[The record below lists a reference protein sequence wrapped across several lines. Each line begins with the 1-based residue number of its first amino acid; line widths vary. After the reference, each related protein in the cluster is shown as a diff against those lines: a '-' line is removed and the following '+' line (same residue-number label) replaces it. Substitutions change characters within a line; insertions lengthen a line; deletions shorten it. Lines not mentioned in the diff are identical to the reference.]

1 MILWTQ
7 GTREKEIP
15 GSQSGR
21 SSEQGPTYQLV
32 KAKRLNRDPKS
43 LSPGCLLAYGS
54 DEEKTGGLRRQYNY
68 EDAGRFEVVM
78 QVAEMVH
85 ALLVHFSPDLVSW
98 GWGHIGEVRALF
110 TVKWLKPT
118 CSNLLSLWVNIYG
131 PPTKHTVSSLI
142 LKLITLILCQMWK
155 LSPQCLP

>member
-7 GTREKEIP
+7 ETREKEIP

-21 SSEQGPTYQLV
+21 SSEQGPTYQVV
-32 KAKRLNRDPKS
+32 KAKRLNRDLKS

-54 DEEKTGGLRRQYNY
+54 DEKKTGASEGIQLWRCRKVWNGNAGCWDGLCFV
-68 EDAGRFEVVM
+68 GP
-78 QVAEMVH
+78 
-85 ALLVHFSPDLVSW
+85 FSPYLVGW
-98 GWGHIGEVRALF
+98 GWGHIGEVWALF

-118 CSNLLSLWVNIYG
+118 CSNLLSLRVSIYR

-142 LKLITLILCQMWK
+142 FKLITLILCQMWK